1 MDDVVKTRHRYPE
14 QVKTDER
21 PAAGVD
27 DAEAA
32 PKKKRK
38 LHPAISF
45 LGELPGLILMAFAL
59 ALLIKSLLI
68 QAFWIPTG
76 SMEPTLVPGDRV
88 IVAKVPYYFH
98 DPERGDIIV
107 FEEPDPA
114 KEPERGVWGAF
125 THWLGQGLG
134 FTKPDNP
141 DFIKRVIGEPGDVV
155 WARNGHVFVNGL
167 RISEPYLEESTGRF
181 RRTRVPEGKLFV
193 MGDNRSNSLDSRFG
207 LGFVPIDR
215 VVGKAVLVIWP
226 FDHVGGF

>member
-1 MDDVVKTRHRYPE
+1 MR
-14 QVKTDER
+14 TDQRRVQRADEEDEPR
-21 PAAGVD
+21 R
-27 DAEAA
+27 
-32 PKKKRK
+32 PKKER
-38 LHPAISF
+38 HPALTF

-59 ALLIKSLLI
+59 ALLIKSTLL

-114 KEPERGVWGAF
+114 KEPERGAWGAI

-134 FTKPDNP
+134 FSPPDNP
-141 DFIKRVIGEPGDVV
+141 DYIKRVIGEPGDVV
-155 WARNGHVFVNGL
+155 SAKGGRVYVNGI
-167 RISEPYLEESTGRF
+167 RISESYLEVRTARF
-181 RRTRVPEGKLFV
+181 PETKVPEGKLFV

-207 LGFVPIDR
+207 LGFVPVDR
-215 VVGKAVLVIWP
+215 VIGKAVWIIWP
-226 FDHVGGF
+226 VESMGGF

>member
-1 MDDVVKTRHRYPE
+1 MTTDARSLR
-14 QVKTDER
+14 KTDVDGETAR
-21 PAAGVD
+21 PT
-27 DAEAA
+27 
-32 PKKKRK
+32 KRR
-38 LHPAISF
+38 HPALTF

-59 ALLIKSLLI
+59 ALLIKSTLL

-98 DPERGDIIV
+98 DPQRGDVIV

-114 KEPERGVWGAF
+114 KEPERGVWGAI

-134 FTKPDNP
+134 FSPPDNP
-141 DFIKRVIGEPGDVV
+141 DYIKRVIGEPGDVV
-155 WARNGHVFVNGL
+155 SARNGDVYVNDV
-167 RISEPYLEESTGRF
+167 RISEPYLHERTARF
-181 RRTRVPEGKLFV
+181 PETTVPEGELFV

-215 VVGKAVLVIWP
+215 VVGKAVWIIWP
-226 FDHVGGF
+226 VDNMSGF

>member
-1 MDDVVKTRHRYPE
+1 VR
-14 QVKTDER
+14 TDER
-21 PAAGVD
+21 RARH
-27 DAEAA
+27 AEGEHGEKR
-32 PKKKRK
+32 PKKRR
-38 LHPAISF
+38 HPALAF

-59 ALLIKSLLI
+59 ALLIKSTLL

-98 DPERGDIIV
+98 DPQRGDIIV

-114 KEPERGVWGAF
+114 KEPDRGVWGAF

-134 FTKPDNP
+134 FTAPDNP
-141 DFIKRVIGEPGDVV
+141 DYIKRVIGAPGDVV
-155 WARNGHVFVNGL
+155 SARDGHVYVNGV
-167 RISEPYLEESTGRF
+167 RISEPYLHERTARF
-181 RRTRVPEGKLFV
+181 PETTVPAGELFV

-215 VVGKAVLVIWP
+215 VVGKAVWIIWP
-226 FDHVGGF
+226 VENMSGF